1 MKRRR
6 ARNSSLRLLVGGLYL
21 LGILLPGGVL
31 GAILVTSLERE
42 RSLKIEKR
50 RLERIDA
57 GEAVNEAVQREIA
70 RLRRRQADPEGAAGE
85 WLRSFW
91 TPKAPESGLVRLR
104 GEAILP
110 FDAKAGSATAELDD
124 GLVLGS
130 AEYLAGVQAEQKGD
144 RAAAVARYRRALATK
159 PEQPVVIRIALGRV
173 LLAEEKIASA
183 IEVLEG
189 VGLERASLSTAVAVH
204 GATLLASAHERAGH
218 AGRADAARRAARA
231 RLDRD
236 RAGLGFLA
244 YLALLKNL
252 PAESR
257 DRSPLPRL
265 EHLYRTLSE
274 NENRSRLAAEGS
286 IVWHPAGGPPT
297 LLAAGPETPDG
308 FGGRPLRMMTCAAV
322 LEAARKTELESYL
335 ERRRFRLGEATP
347 GVESIEVPALERT
360 FRLEDRAPVGGSLW
374 EEDEARTLLL
384 IGGLAYAGLV
394 LGFLLVGW
402 AVGKQIRL
410 ARLRADFIS
419 SVSHELKTP
428 LTSLLLFSDLL
439 RSGTVTD
446 SAKVRQ
452 YHDFIGEES
461 GKLAHLVSNIL
472 DFARIDEGRRPYRL
486 ERLDLSAIVR
496 ATAEA
501 FAARAEAAGTSIDTS
516 GVNGALTVE
525 ADRDALERV
534 VANLLDNAIKYG
546 GDGGPI
552 RASVERDGRVV
563 RLRVADRGPGIP
575 TGERGRLFRRFER
588 GEHHGSD
595 APPGSGLGLAI
606 VAELVAAHQGRVTI
620 EETPGGG
627 ATFVVELAT
636 VGDEGSGMRD
646 EG

>member
-1 MKRRR
+1 MDRSSMKRLRT
-6 ARNSSLRLLVGGLYL
+6 RNTSLRLLVGGLYL

-57 GEAVNEAVQREIA
+57 GEAVNEAVEREIA
-70 RLRRRQADPEGAAGE
+70 RLRRRRADPEGAAGD

-91 TPKAPESGLVRLR
+91 NPEAPEAGLVRLR

-110 FDAKAGSATAELDD
+110 FDARAGSGSAVVDD

-130 AEYLAGVQAEQKGD
+130 AEYLAGLQAEQQGD

-159 PEQPVVIRIALGRV
+159 PEQPEVIRIALGRV
-173 LLAEEKIASA
+173 LLAEEKVASA

-189 VGLERASLSTAVAVH
+189 AGLDRDALSTAVAVH
-204 GATLLASAHERAGH
+204 GATLLASALARAGH
-218 AGRADAARRAARA
+218 AERADAARRAARA
-231 RLDRD
+231 RLDED

-244 YLALLKNL
+244 YLALREKLR
-252 PAESR
+252 AEGR
-257 DRSPLPRL
+257 DSGPLRRL
-265 EHLYRTLSE
+265 EHLYRTIAA
-274 NENRSRLAAEGS
+274 NENRSRLLDGES
-286 IVWHPAGGPPT
+286 LVWHPAGGPPT
-297 LLAAGPETPDG
+297 LLAAGPEIPDG
-308 FGGRPLRMMTCAAV
+308 FGGRPLRMATCAAV
-322 LEAARKTELESYL
+322 LEAARKTELDSYL
-335 ERRRFRLGEATP
+335 ERRRFRLADAAP
-347 GVESIEVPALERT
+347 GVESIEIEVPALERT
-360 FRLEDRAPVGGSLW
+360 FRLEDRAPVGRSLW

-446 SAKVRQ
+446 PGKVRQ

-472 DFARIDEGRRPYRL
+472 DFARIDAGRKTYRR
-486 ERLDLSAIVR
+486 ERFDLGALVR

-534 VANLLDNAIKYG
+534 VANLLDNAVKYG
-546 GDGGPI
+546 RDGGSIEISAEREDGLI
-552 RASVERDGRVV
+552 R
-563 RLRVADRGPGIP
+563 LKVADRGPGIP
-575 TGERGRLFRRFER
+575 AGERGRLFRRFER

-606 VAELVAAHQGRVTI
+606 VAELVTAHEGRVTI

-627 ATFVVELAT
+627 ATFVVELP
-636 VGDEGSGMRD
+636 VGEG
-646 EG
+646 